1 MRVEPQ
7 RDIPNPSQD
16 SPRQY
21 FVTLCLKTKK
31 YKVCISDVR
40 KLYQIKR
47 RRLPYMPKYKET
59 EAHTSTD
66 AELLWMS

>member
-1 MRVEPQ
+1 MKVEPQ
-7 RDIPNPSQD
+7 RDIPSPSHD
-16 SPRQY
+16 PSLQY

-31 YKVCISDVR
+31 YKVCISDVK

-66 AELLWMS
+66 AEQRGMS